1 MPSKIGVALFR
12 DASPF
17 SKNDNIAC
25 EYGGRP
31 FYFGSTSDL
40 PAQTLWVTNCDSDKL
55 YEAGLSRA
63 PSIASDGYFR
73 TRLSQIVGE
82 LGLSI
87 HTLEHQVAI
96 LAEILGSAAAM
107 LKAQL
112 GLIEYPAY
120 GMAQAVGQLYG
131 SQEPPKGSAMFQIAE
146 QACQRYTACKR
157 TRRHEQADV
166 FSFWFP
172 REQRAS
178 EMLEL
183 PLPTGDVKLV
193 PMHSLPDMGKDP
205 QTLANWAFDQ
215 KIPLFARIR
224 IHGLDES
231 VGELMSYGAGA
242 LDVQKSSREGRAYD
256 ARNFREWCAL
266 PELAFLASYGSVEV
280 IQVAVASGWQNTGL
294 RTLRSRLSAI
304 SYAYGLAAENLWV
317 GTLRRNS
324 GYFNI
329 CKSLSTAW
337 LQAEDRMRCLLT
349 VKKLFGQG
357 MEITTYGNGRI
368 GVVCAKAVRNLIPQA
383 ARESGLLYPASLP
396 DLTVYPANKTI
407 PLHVQQHLISAREFA
422 RNVQVDKQCL
432 KELEQATNA
441 FKSSAK

>member
-96 LAEILGSAAAM
+96 LAKILGSAAAM

-112 GLIEYPAY
+112 GLLEYPAY

-172 REQRAS
+172 REQWAS

-193 PMHSLPDMGKDP
+193 PMHSLPDMGSDELRRRGARCP
-205 QTLANWAFDQ
+205 EV
-215 KIPLFARIR
+215 FARRTRIR
-224 IHGLDES
+224 CPQFPRM
-231 VGELMSYGAGA
+231 V
-242 LDVQKSSREGRAYD
+242 
-256 ARNFREWCAL
+256 C
-266 PELAFLASYGSVEV
+266 
-280 IQVAVASGWQNTGL
+280 VA
-294 RTLRSRLSAI
+294 
-304 SYAYGLAAENLWV
+304 
-317 GTLRRNS
+317 
-324 GYFNI
+324 
-329 CKSLSTAW
+329 
-337 LQAEDRMRCLLT
+337 
-349 VKKLFGQG
+349 
-357 MEITTYGNGRI
+357 
-368 GVVCAKAVRNLIPQA
+368 
-383 ARESGLLYPASLP
+383 
-396 DLTVYPANKTI
+396 
-407 PLHVQQHLISAREFA
+407 
-422 RNVQVDKQCL
+422 
-432 KELEQATNA
+432 
-441 FKSSAK
+441 